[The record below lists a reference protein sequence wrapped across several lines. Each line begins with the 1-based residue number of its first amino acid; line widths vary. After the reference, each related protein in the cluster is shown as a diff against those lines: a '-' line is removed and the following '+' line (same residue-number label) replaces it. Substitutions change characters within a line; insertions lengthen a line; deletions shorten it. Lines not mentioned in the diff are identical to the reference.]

1 MFPFLL
7 DFEPLFTEFELF
19 VEAIDNKHELAL
31 SGHQQFPV
39 CFISGT
45 HYVLLLADS
54 LLQLVKWLNPFSSRE
69 FMHYYFAR
77 EVFVQLDIA

>member
-1 MFPFLL
+1 MFPILL

-39 CFISGT
+39 CFICGT
-45 HYVLLLADS
+45 
-54 LLQLVKWLNPFSSRE
+54 LVCISARRFSFTVSSMVNPFSSRE
-69 FMHYYFAR
+69 FMHYYFSR